1 MLVIPMPSHPPSLEV
16 IVERHVVGG
25 VQYVV
30 SGPRLVSVRLVVV
43 VEVVNV
49 ILVCVLLSIVVT

>member
-1 MLVIPMPSHPPSLEV
+1 MPSHPPSLEV

-30 SGPRLVSVRLVVV
+30 SGPRLVSVGLVVV
-43 VEVVNV
+43 VVVVKVEVWVLAAV
-49 ILVCVLLSIVVT
+49 IP

>member
-1 MLVIPMPSHPPSLEV
+1 MPSHPPSLEV

-30 SGPRLVSVRLVVV
+30 SGPRLVSVRLVLVRLVLVVAVEAV
-43 VEVVNV
+43 VEAD
-49 ILVCVLLSIVVT
+49 